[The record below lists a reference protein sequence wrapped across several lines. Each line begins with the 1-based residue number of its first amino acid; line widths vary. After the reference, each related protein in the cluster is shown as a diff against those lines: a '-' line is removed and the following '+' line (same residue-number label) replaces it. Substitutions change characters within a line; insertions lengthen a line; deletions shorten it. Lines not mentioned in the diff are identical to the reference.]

1 MHGPAWRLT
10 PTWKANL
17 LIFGVLILIV
27 VVYFFWQI
35 RAAEKTFIVHVQ
47 EHTRMIA
54 TLIRLN
60 AANAIIAREVT
71 AEIMVTFLGNTA
83 RFVDYLDAVEP
94 FSKSELSAFAAET
107 GLAGITVVSR
117 TGSITQGPADW
128 LSIAGPICASE
139 NHILHHK
146 PAAGLY
152 YLILPGAE
160 TQCIAVGLTAARI
173 EALQQQI
180 SLPALL
186 NTLTG
191 LSDIRYVRIERT
203 PPRTAQ
209 SSRPDIVLLG
219 QHTDR
224 LAEAR
229 LSIGQDMLVVGLE
242 AGFYFVRIQQLK
254 QELVVF
260 SMLIAMLGLF
270 FSWLLYRYHNAWLE
284 QMRQFERR
292 LAREQEDAALGR
304 AAATIAHEIR
314 NPLNA
319 ISMGL
324 QRLQIEARDLADDH
338 RSLIGVILQAVHRT
352 NGIITDLRRFVG
364 PVTPRRQTVDVGAL
378 IAGVL
383 ALYRRECMERGITVH
398 CEASHGPVIRAD
410 NDLLEVV
417 IGNLIKNAIEAQPQG
432 GVIHISSL
440 QKDDGLVISFENGG
454 ANLPSE
460 NIPQIL
466 QPWFTTKT
474 QGSGLGLAIV
484 SRIIQALCGRI
495 EVLIPKPDWIQI
507 VIWLPLEM
515 PHDG

>member
-1 MHGPAWRLT
+1 MDGPAWRLT

-17 LIFGVLILIV
+17 LIFGILILIV
-27 VVYFFWQI
+27 VLYFFWQI
-35 RAAEKTFIVHVQ
+35 HAAEKTFIVHVQ

-60 AANAIIAREVT
+60 AANAMAARDVT
-71 AEIMVTFLGNTA
+71 EEIMATFLGHTA

-94 FSKSELSAFAAET
+94 FSESELSAFAAET
-107 GLAGITVVSR
+107 GLTGITVVSR
-117 TGSITQGPADW
+117 SGSITQGPAGW
-128 LSIAGPICASE
+128 LSIADPICASD
-139 NHILHHK
+139 NHILHHN

-160 TQCIAVGLTAARI
+160 TQCIAVGLTDARI

-180 SLPALL
+180 SLPELL

-191 LSDIRYVRIERT
+191 LSNIRYVRIEKD
-203 PPRTAQ
+203 PAQTAPF
-209 SSRPDIVLLG
+209 SRPDIALLG
-219 QHTDR
+219 HHANR

-229 LSIGQDMLVVGLE
+229 LSMGPDMLVVGME
-242 AGFYFVRIQQLK
+242 AGFYFVRIQHLK
-254 QELVVF
+254 HELAVF
-260 SMLIAMLGLF
+260 SVLIALLGLF

-292 LAREQEDAALGR
+292 LAKEQEDATLGR
-304 AAATIAHEIR
+304 ATATIAHEIR

-364 PVTPRRQTVDVGAL
+364 PVTPKRQIVDVGVL
-378 IAGVL
+378 IADVL
-383 ALYRRECMERGITVH
+383 ALYHRECLARGITAH
-398 CEASHGPVIRAD
+398 CDASHGPLIRAD
-410 NDLLEVV
+410 HDLLEVV

-432 GVIHISSL
+432 GIIQISSQ
-440 QKDDGLVISFENGG
+440 QKGDGVAISFENGETR
-454 ANLPSE
+454 LPSE
-460 NIPQIL
+460 NISHIL

-484 SRIIQALCGRI
+484 NRIIQAHCGRI
-495 EVLIPKPDWIQI
+495 EVMIPKPGWIRI
-507 VIWLPLEM
+507 VIWM
-515 PHDG
+515 PCE

>member
-1 MHGPAWRLT
+1 MHESAWRLT

-27 VVYFFWQI
+27 VLYFFWQI
-35 RAAEKTFIVHVQ
+35 HTAEKTFIDHVQ

-60 AANAIIAREVT
+60 AANAMVAQEVT
-71 AEIMVTFLGNTA
+71 EEIMAIFLGNTA

-94 FSKSELSAFAAET
+94 FSESELAAFAAET

-117 TGSITQGPADW
+117 AGSITQGPADW
-128 LSIAGPICASE
+128 LSIASPICASE

-152 YLILPGAE
+152 YLILPGTE

-191 LSDIRYVRIERT
+191 LSDIRYVRIEKN

-209 SSRPDIVLLG
+209 FIRPDVVLLG
-219 QHTDR
+219 HHTDR

-229 LSIGQDMLVVGLE
+229 LSIDQDILVVGLE

-254 QELVVF
+254 HELAVF
-260 SMLIAMLGLF
+260 SVLIALLGLF

-324 QRLQIEARDLADDH
+324 QRLQIEACELADDH

-364 PVTPRRQTVDVGAL
+364 PVTPRRQVVDIDTL

-383 ALYRRECMERGITVH
+383 TLYRRECRERGITLH
-398 CEASHGPVIRAD
+398 CETSQAPVIRAD
-410 NDLLEVV
+410 NDLLAVV

-432 GVIHISSL
+432 GAIHISSR
-440 QKDDGLVISFENGG
+440 QKEGGLVISFENGG
-454 ANLPSE
+454 VNLPSE
-460 NIPQIL
+460 NIHHIL

-484 SRIIQALCGRI
+484 SRIIQAHCGRI
-495 EVLIPKPDWIQI
+495 EVLIPKPEWIQI
-507 VIWLPLEM
+507 VIWM
-515 PHDG
+515 PCKVKGES